1 MTNWPTNCWYVAA
14 TSDETS
20 TSPVGRR
27 LLGEDVVLWR
37 GANGRLAAFENRCA
51 HRAFPLSHGTV
62 DGERLVC
69 GYHGCTY
76 DLDGS
81 CIGIPSQ
88 NHVPTGM
95 RLRLFPVHETPPFV
109 WVWLGPPRSAAGS
122 VPPTLPWV
130 AEPAWESFTS
140 SWTVDANYLMV
151 HEHYLDFSYAP
162 IVHAGDIPDGIR
174 IMPPFSDVEITETT
188 VSYTRVLPEAPLT
201 DWEAEATGLDR
212 DIAYHRRET
221 GTFASPAL
229 HLQRCDIDTVGGKTR
244 STTRVHGITPGS
256 DTSTHIFMISSRN
269 YRLGQPSVT
278 EGLRTFLEGVAGRD
292 NSVLELASNHSGYE
306 RWQAGVEFQADAAVM
321 RARGIVATMMT
332 NERGSLI
339 RR

>member
-1 MTNWPTNCWYVAA
+1 M
-14 TSDETS
+14 
-20 TSPVGRR
+20 
-27 LLGEDVVLWR
+27 
-37 GANGRLAAFENRCA
+37 
-51 HRAFPLSHGTV
+51 SHGTV
-62 DGERLVC
+62 HAGRLVC

-81 CIGIPSQ
+81 CIHIPSQ

-95 RLRLFPVHETPPFV
+95 RLRPFPVHETPPFV

-130 AEPAWESFTS
+130 AEPNWESFTS

-174 IMPPFSDVEITETT
+174 TMPPFTDVEITETT
-188 VSYTRVLPEAPLT
+188 VSYTRVLPNATLT
-201 DWEAEATGLDR
+201 GWEAEATGLDR
-212 DIAYHRRET
+212 TVGYQRRET

-229 HLQRCDIDTVGGKTR
+229 HLQRWDIDTIDGKTL

-256 DTSTHIFMISSRN
+256 DTSTHVFMISSRN
-269 YRLGQPSVT
+269 YRLSQPSVT
-278 EGLRTFLEGVAGRD
+278 DRLRKFLEGVAGRD
-292 NSVLELASNHSGYE
+292 NSILEMASNHSGYD

>member
-1 MTNWPTNCWYVAA
+1 MRNWPIKCWYVAA
-14 TSDETS
+14 TSDEVAE
-20 TSPVGRR
+20 SPVGRR
-27 LLGEDVVLWR
+27 LLGEEVVLWR
-37 GANGRLAAFENRCA
+37 GADGRLAAFENRCA

-62 DGERLVC
+62 HGGRLVC

-76 DLDGS
+76 DLDGN

-130 AEPAWESFTS
+130 AEPNWESFTS
-140 SWTVDANYLMV
+140 TWSVDANYLMV

-162 IVHAGDIPDGIR
+162 IVHAGDIPHGIR
-174 IMPPFSDVEITETT
+174 IMPPFSDVEITETA
-188 VSYTRVLPEAPLT
+188 VSYTRVLPDATLT
-201 DWEAEATGLDR
+201 DWEAEAIGLDR
-212 DIAYHRRET
+212 SHPYGRREM
-221 GTFASPAL
+221 GTFTSPAL
-229 HLQRCDIDTVGGKTR
+229 HLQRWDVVDASGKTF
-244 STTRVHGITPGS
+244 STTRIHGITPT
-256 DTSTHIFMISSRN
+256 DVTSTNVFMIGSRN
-269 YRLGQPSVT
+269 YRLGDTST
-278 EGLRTFLEGVAGRD
+278 TDRLRGFLEGVAGRD
-292 NSVLELASNHSGYE
+292 NSILEMASSHSGYN

-321 RARGIVATMMT
+321 RARGIVATMMA
-332 NERGSLI
+332 NERGLLI